1 MNCHPKGLTQGRRG
15 ILWRAR
21 RPSPVVVGAGD
32 NVRTSSSTG
41 PPQAEG
47 GHGLAW
53 LKVTPLHLTGLV
65 GLLPSQLERPLWS

>member
-1 MNCHPKGLTQGRRG
+1 MDCHPKGLTQGRRG
-15 ILWRAR
+15 VPSRAE
-21 RPSPVVVGAGD
+21 RPSLGVVGAGG

-47 GHGLAW
+47 GHGLEW

-65 GLLPSQLERPLWS
+65 WASALTT